1 LCHHTGN
8 TLRLSR
14 CIPLLFIS
22 LALTA
27 CGPAKSVAD
36 KSSLVLQSCRLDGVP
51 VEARCGTLEVFENRE
66 TKSGRKIA
74 LNIAVIPSVSANP
87 QADPVVFFAGGPGQA
102 AVKLGHIALYIL
114 QKARR
119 EREIILVDQRGTG
132 KSNALDCNDKNKNL
146 SLAEKLVDPDSTKQ
160 MQECLQKLD
169 ASPEH
174 YTTPNAVADL
184 EAVRAALGYDKL
196 NLFGVSYGTRMALSY
211 LRAHPQHVRSMVL
224 DGVAPTAIKL
234 PLHFGRDTLGALQR
248 TIDDCMKNPDCK
260 KAAPDLGQDVMQIST
275 ALEKSP
281 AKITLNNPATNEK
294 TELVMDQRIF
304 ASSLRSILYRASYG
318 SLLPI
323 TIGEAKKGNFAPLI
337 AQTTA
342 FSADLEDGMS
352 LGMFMSVICAEDV
365 PMIGKDEIQ
374 GLANPLFK
382 ADMFNSL
389 LKTCAIWP
397 KGKIAPEH
405 AQPVASDVPV
415 LLLSGALDPATP
427 PVWGAL
433 AAKTLTRSKHIVA
446 ENLSHSVSP
455 HGCFP
460 RLMADFFQAG
470 NADKLDA
477 SCVKNISRPAF
488 FTNFSGPP
496 S

>member
-1 LCHHTGN
+1 LYLH
-8 TLRLSR
+8 RFAS
-14 CIPLLFIS
+14 LLFC
-22 LALTA
+22 LLLLPA
-27 CGPAKSVAD
+27 CGGQ
-36 KSSLVLQSCRLDGVP
+36 KSSPDKATLVMQSCRLEGVS
-51 VEARCGTLEVFENRE
+51 VESRCGTLEVFENRE
-66 TKSGRKIA
+66 TNSGRKIA

-87 QADPVVFFAGGPGQA
+87 QADPIVFFAGGPGQA
-102 AVKLGHIALYIL
+102 AVKLGQAAFQIL
-114 QKARR
+114 HKARR
-119 EREIILVDQRGTG
+119 EREIILIDQRGTG

-146 SLAEKLVDPDSTKQ
+146 TLAEKLVDPDSTKQ

-169 ASPEH
+169 AAPEH

-211 LRAHPQHVRSMVL
+211 LRAHPQHVRSMIL
-224 DGVAPTAIKL
+224 DSVAPTAIKL
-234 PLHFGRDTLGALQR
+234 PLYAGRDTQSALQR
-248 TIDDCMKNPDCK
+248 TMDDCMKNTDCK
-260 KAAPDLGQDVMQIST
+260 KFAPDLQQDLLQISS

-294 TELVMDQRIF
+294 TELVIDQRIF
-304 ASSLRSILYRASYG
+304 ASSLRSILYRASYA
-318 SLLPI
+318 SLLPL
-323 TIGEAKKGNFAPLI
+323 TVAEAKKGNFTPLI

-342 FSADLEDGMS
+342 FSAELEDSMS

-365 PMIGKDEIQ
+365 PLIGKDEIQ
-374 GLANPLFK
+374 GLANPLFR
-382 ADMFNSL
+382 ADMFDSL

-397 KGKIAPEH
+397 KGKIPSEH
-405 AQPVASDVPV
+405 AQPVTSDVPV
-415 LLLSGALDPATP
+415 LLMSGALDPATP
-427 PVWGAL
+427 PVWGDL
-433 AAKTLTRSKHIVA
+433 VAKTLSRSKHIVA
-446 ENLSHSVSP
+446 ENLSHSVSA

-460 RLMADFFQAG
+460 QLMADFFKAG

-477 SCVKNISRPAF
+477 ACVKNIARPAF